1 MKHFFLFAFALISF
15 AANSQ
20 AVANGGFEY
29 WNNASTDMPDYYPQ
43 NSNPIAMMVGL
54 PANTLKVPDPQQGT
68 FAIRLNTIANANDT
82 MFGFIVNGDPTTGE
96 GGIPYNQHPLTLTGY
111 YKSNVMPGD
120 TAFAVILFK
129 EAGVVVSYDAI
140 AFTGMHNTYTPF
152 TITLTIPSLANP
164 DSIVFA
170 AASSNAFNTNGI
182 PGSML
187 QLDNL
192 VFTGVA
198 TQPAMMNGSFENWNS
213 VNTSRPLQWT
223 TVGDLVNLTT
233 DAHGGSYA
241 LQLTTFPYGPADPSP
256 SYASNGHFPSNQGPV
271 GGRPYS
277 LVVDTLFG
285 WYKYI
290 PTGTDSATIGV
301 QTSLVGFPV
310 GGAFIGLP
318 PASNYTFFALPF
330 ASATNPDTL
339 LLIMSSS
346 FDDMNP
352 SDIGSV
358 FKVDDLYLSSSPTG
372 ITPAISW
379 NTFGK
384 VALFPNPSNI
394 ACWLEFDNNENE
406 PVVMTITDELGKTV
420 SEISINETGH
430 HRQLIDTS
438 VLAKGSY
445 IITLSQDGKRT
456 SRKLFVD

>member
-1 MKHFFLFAFALISF
+1 MKYFFLLSFTLFSF
-15 AANSQ
+15 AANAQ
-20 AVANGGFEY
+20 AVANGGFES
-29 WNNASTDMPDYYPQ
+29 WNASSTDIPDYYPQ
-43 NSNPIAMMVGL
+43 NSNPIAMMFGL
-54 PANTLKVPDPQQGT
+54 PANTLKVADPQQGS
-68 FAIRLNTIANANDT
+68 FAIQLNTIANANDT
-82 MFGFIVNGDPTTGE
+82 MFGFIVNGDPGTGE

-111 YKSNVMPGD
+111 YKSNVMSGD
-120 TAFAVILFK
+120 TAFAIIIFK
-129 EAGVVVSYDAI
+129 EAGVVISNDAI
-140 AFTGMHNTYTPF
+140 AFTGVHNTYTPF
-152 TITLTIPSLANP
+152 TITLTIPPLANP

-170 AASSNAFNTNGI
+170 AASSNAFVTNGI

-192 VFTGVA
+192 MFTGVA
-198 TQPAMMNGSFENWNS
+198 SQPAMMNGSFENWTS

-233 DAHGGSYA
+233 DAHSGSYA
-241 LQLTTFPYGPADPSP
+241 LQLNTFAVGPGDPSP
-256 SYASNGHFPSNQGPV
+256 SYASNGYFPPNQGPV

-277 LVVDTLFG
+277 LVTDTLFG

-290 PTGTDSATIGV
+290 TSGTDSATIGV
-301 QTSLVGFPV
+301 QTSLAGFPV
-310 GGAFIGLP
+310 GGAFVGLP

-330 ASATNPDTL
+330 SSATNPDTL

-346 FDDMNP
+346 LDDVNP
-352 SDIGSV
+352 SDIGTV

-372 ITPAISW
+372 INPAISW

-384 VALFPNPSNI
+384 VALFPNPSNVE
-394 ACWLEFDNNENE
+394 CWLEFDNNENA

-430 HRQLIDTS
+430 QRQHIDAS

-445 IITLSQDGKRT
+445 IITLSQNGKRT
-456 SRKLFVD
+456 SRKLFVE